1 LALSLLH
8 YNVFKEKVMNKQILR
23 LAIPNIITNI
33 TVPLLGMVDT
43 AIVGHLK
50 SDNGLDYIGAIAVGT
65 MIFNIIYWN
74 FGFLRMGTSGF
85 TAQAYGANDKKE
97 QANILLRASAIAIVA
112 ALILIICQKP
122 IGQPSLMLIEDK
134 NSVGALALSYF
145 AIRIWAAP
153 ATLGMYALKGWF
165 IGMQDSKNPM
175 WISIIINILNIA
187 FSFVFV
193 FYFDM
198 SIQGVAWGTVI
209 AQYGGLITTL
219 IIWKRKYGYISEYF
233 NIKDALSID
242 KMQQFFKINS
252 DIFLRTLCLII
263 VTSYFTIAS
272 TKMPYPTLAMNT
284 LLMQFFTLFS
294 YFMDGFAFAGEAMV
308 GKAIGA
314 RARNIYDDTVK
325 HLFRWGWMLAALFS
339 ALYFLLGK
347 EYVSLLTDDADVIAS
362 SLPYQPWTLLI
373 PICGVAAFIWDGI
386 YIGATATKG
395 MLVSMASGTF
405 VFFLLYMLLVPMWGN
420 HGLWASFIAYLAW
433 RGVSLTLTRKKVWQ

>member
-1 LALSLLH
+1 
-8 YNVFKEKVMNKQILR
+8 MNKQILR

-122 IGQPSLMLIEDK
+122 IGRLSLMLIEDK

-233 NIKDALSID
+233 NLKDALSID

-294 YFMDGFAFAGEAMV
+294 YFMDGFAYAAESLC
-308 GKAIGA
+308 GKAKGE
-314 RARNIYDDTVK
+314 NNYKQLQNYVK
-325 HLFRWGWMLAALFS
+325 R
-339 ALYFLLGK
+339 FLLWGAVISILFIIIYAIFG
-347 EYVSLLTDDADVIAS
+347 ENILTIFTDNKDVIAYS
-362 SLPYQPWTLLI
+362 ENYIFWILLI
-373 PICGVAAFIWDGI
+373 PITGFIAFLYDGILIGLTESVIMRNAIFISTAAFFII
-386 YIGATATKG
+386 YFSLSPTIGNNALWLA
-395 MLVSMASGTF
+395 F
-405 VFFLLYMLLVPMWGN
+405 QIYLLGRSLLMMTM
-420 HGLWASFIAYLAW
+420 S
-433 RGVSLTLTRKKVWQ
+433 RKKIFIN

>member
-1 LALSLLH
+1 
-8 YNVFKEKVMNKQILR
+8 MNKQILR

-112 ALILIICQKP
+112 ALLLIICQKP
-122 IGQPSLMLIEDK
+122 IGQLSLMLIEDK

-145 AIRIWAAP
+145 AVRIWAAP

-175 WISIIINILNIA
+175 WISIIINILNIV

-193 FYFDM
+193 FYLDM

-219 IIWKRKYGYISEYF
+219 VIWKRKYGYISEYF
-233 NIKDALSID
+233 NLKEALSID
-242 KMQQFFKINS
+242 KMKQFFKINS

-294 YFMDGFAFAGEAMV
+294 YFMDGFAYAAESLC
-308 GKAIGA
+308 GKAKGE
-314 RARNIYDDTVK
+314 NNYKQLENYVK
-325 HLFRWGWMLAALFS
+325 R
-339 ALYFLLGK
+339 FLLWGAVISILFIIIYAIFG
-347 EYVSLLTDDADVIAS
+347 ENILTIFTDNKDVIAYS
-362 SLPYQPWTLLI
+362 ENYIFWILLI
-373 PICGVAAFIWDGI
+373 PITGFIAFLYDGILIGLTESVIMRNAIFISTAAFFII
-386 YIGATATKG
+386 YFSLSYDLITPFKLFAQVLSLSSTFETA
-395 MLVSMASGTF
+395 SRDCS
-405 VFFLLYMLLVPMWGN
+405 
-420 HGLWASFIAYLAW
+420 
-433 RGVSLTLTRKKVWQ
+433 

>member
-1 LALSLLH
+1 
-8 YNVFKEKVMNKQILR
+8 MNKQILR

-122 IGQPSLMLIEDK
+122 IGQLSLMLIEDK

-145 AIRIWAAP
+145 AVRIWAAP

-175 WISIIINILNIA
+175 WISIIINVLNIV

-193 FYFDM
+193 FYLDM

-219 IIWKRKYGYISEYF
+219 VIWKRKYGYISEYF
-233 NIKDALSID
+233 NLKEALSID
-242 KMQQFFKINS
+242 KMKQFFKINS

-294 YFMDGFAFAGEAMV
+294 YFMDGFAYAAESLC
-308 GKAIGA
+308 GKAKGE
-314 RARNIYDDTVK
+314 NNYKQLQNYVK
-325 HLFRWGWMLAALFS
+325 R
-339 ALYFLLGK
+339 FLLWGAVISILFIIIYAIFG
-347 EYVSLLTDDADVIAS
+347 ENILTIFTDNKDVIAYS
-362 SLPYQPWTLLI
+362 ENYIFWILLI
-373 PICGVAAFIWDGI
+373 PITGFIAFLYDGILIGLTESVIMRNAIFISTAAFFII
-386 YIGATATKG
+386 YFSLSPIIGNNALWLA
-395 MLVSMASGTF
+395 F
-405 VFFLLYMLLVPMWGN
+405 QIYLLGRSLLMMTM
-420 HGLWASFIAYLAW
+420 S
-433 RGVSLTLTRKKVWQ
+433 RKKIFIN

>member
-1 LALSLLH
+1 
-8 YNVFKEKVMNKQILR
+8 MNKQILR

-43 AIVGHLK
+43 AIVGHLN
-50 SDNGLDYIGAIAVGT
+50 NGDGIDYIGAIAVGT

-97 QANILLRASAIAIVA
+97 QANILIRACFIAIVA
-112 ALILIICQKP
+112 ALVLIIFQKP
-122 IGQPSLMLIEDK
+122 IGILSMMLIEDK

-145 AIRIWAAP
+145 SIRIWAAP

-175 WISIIINILNIA
+175 WISIIINILNIV
-187 FSFVFV
+187 FSFILV
-193 FYFDM
+193 FYFNM
-198 SIQGVAWGTVI
+198 SIKGVALGTVI

-219 IIWKRKYGYISEYF
+219 IIWRKKYGEVAKYF
-233 NIKDALSID
+233 NLRQALSLD
-242 KMQQFFKINS
+242 KMKLFFKVNS

-294 YFMDGFAFAGEAMV
+294 YFMDGFAYAAESLC
-308 GKAIGA
+308 GKAKGE
-314 RARNIYDDTVK
+314 NNYKQLQNYVK
-325 HLFRWGWMLAALFS
+325 R
-339 ALYFLLGK
+339 FLLWGSAISILFIIIYAIFGENILTIFTDNK
-347 EYVSLLTDDADVIAS
+347 DVLEYSKKFLYWI
-362 SLPYQPWTLLI
+362 LLI
-373 PICGVAAFIWDGI
+373 PLTGFIAFLYDGI
-386 YIGATATKG
+386 LIGLTESVIMRNAIFIST
-395 MLVSMASGTF
+395 LL
-405 VFFLLYMLLVPMWGN
+405 FFLIY
-420 HGLWASFIAYLAW
+420 F
-433 RGVSLTLTRKKVWQ
+433 TLTPLIGNNALWLAFLIYLLGRSLLMMWMSKSKIFVKK